1 MKRSA
6 DQFTVSEHRTLA
18 TSAAVRDERI
28 ARARQRLAEANDE
41 ATRAEAILDE
51 LRAKLAFEE
60 IVARHGMGPTPA
72 IAARVTIG
80 DLSVE
85 DAVRVEQASGDP
97 SVSDLALELAAF
109 VTAEQWMRFEA
120 VAPVIAPTRA
130 TVIERLC
137 AEGDGPGALRLLALG
152 GTLSVCVREV
162 ANAFGRDAVSAF
174 RSAALDAIAQAEAE
188 QGDDPWYLAAQIA
201 RLSYALTVDEQRARV
216 VQLATE
222 RASANIDEG
231 SRYRIWSAAAH
242 IAIALLDVG
251 ERGLADP
258 WMAQFVF
265 TERIAPACDS
275 FNQAHRPV
283 IAALRARSTAEEF
296 AAWEQRL
303 RAFYLDAGLV
313 EPLYEHVSDGW
324 REQLRPI
331 IQARFRPAYC
341 HDAALSALRR
351 DQQRAYVRHR
361 LDCGRVTPTSLP
373 FVQRRRNDPAFEAA
387 LLEWVPRPSI
397 GRTRHVDGSFEPLS
411 TLLDAAADN
420 NTTAIEALCA
430 WSDGNE
436 VIAVPD
442 WSLGLAPA
450 VVRALLSRSTC
461 RPRINPHFR
470 TWALDLLSEAS
481 SDARERWKLQHGL
494 STSPAAIADERER
507 EIAANSLANEEDVET
522 LLRPRSWTDERAE
535 TAYRALIR
543 CVALR
548 CAGSAPDEPLRQ
560 LQGALLDRVAQDN
573 FEYWETAMIAAIR
586 AAFDP
591 ASALAAQRFRVDLVD
606 ALRSSDIALAWF
618 DDTRAYDCNQLGI
631 VDALIARVAAIPWES
646 NRVEG
651 LCALAPY
658 ARDAA
663 REEAIGAIRAA
674 FRSTNTPGQFHYV
687 APYLTVEDLLLRWP
701 ALAGSTS
708 LEMAEA
714 WVLEKLGGAA
724 LVDRAGD
731 LLVALL
737 SDETLGER

>member
-1 MKRSA
+1 MERSA
-6 DQFTVSEHRTLA
+6 DQFTVSEHGALA

-51 LRAKLAFEE
+51 LRAKLAFEA

-109 VTAEQWMRFEA
+109 ATAEQWVRFEA

-162 ANAFGRDAVSAF
+162 AIAFGRDAVSAF
-174 RSAALDAIAQAEAE
+174 RGAALDAIAQAEAE

-222 RASANIDEG
+222 RASANIDVG

-258 WMAQFVF
+258 WMEQFVF

-331 IQARFRPAYC
+331 IQARFRPAYF
-341 HDAALSALRR
+341 DVAALSALRR
-351 DQQRAYVRHR
+351 DQQRAYVRHK

-373 FVQRRRNDPAFEAA
+373 FLRRRRNDPAFEAG
-387 LLEWVPRPSI
+387 LLDWVPRRRAAWKRN
-397 GRTRHVDGSFEPLS
+397 GASFEPLS

-430 WSDGNE
+430 WNDADE
-436 VIAVPD
+436 VMAVPQ

-461 RPRINPHFR
+461 RPRINQNFR

-494 STSPAAIADERER
+494 STSPTASSDDRTRA
-507 EIAANSLANEEDVET
+507 IAANSLANEEDVET

-548 CAGSAPDEPLRQ
+548 CAGSAPDEPLRE

-591 ASALAAQRFRVDLVD
+591 ASALDAQRFRADFVD
-606 ALRSSDIALAWF
+606 ALRSVDIALAWF